1 MEFHVIRFLEP
12 ELFQYARPGPIPR
25 EGFNGYARR
34 GRNGVEL
41 AMTPLDL
48 TALST
53 AAPDR
58 SLEMLEAG
66 VWSRVAAEDLAARRL
81 TPLASAQALLFVVA
95 VGASA
100 MIGGTTAARAQ
111 SHMPELGVF
120 SPNAVLTPSSRLL
133 GAGR

>member
-1 MEFHVIRFLEP
+1 
-12 ELFQYARPGPIPR
+12 
-25 EGFNGYARR
+25 
-34 GRNGVEL
+34 
-41 AMTPLDL
+41 MTPLDL
-48 TALST
+48 AALSA

-58 SLEMLEAG
+58 PLDELEAG

-111 SHMPELGVF
+111 SHAPDLGVF
-120 SPNAVLTPSSRLL
+120 SPHAVLAPSSRLL
-133 GAGR
+133 DGGR